1 MISVCAVTVAQD
13 HEQKNN
19 SVFEPMFIESVVEK
33 LNLVSEIIICNLSA
47 RENSFRER
55 QIKGKKIINIGYSSN
70 FFHKHSHSV
79 NDFKLLHL
87 GHPLG
92 MRHAIENASNDLVL
106 LCDTDIFFYSAVD
119 ELYHN
124 IMQKYD
130 LSYIGA
136 CPHGS
141 ILYSCKY
148 FPNVLCMLT
157 NRKYLPDK
165 DFMYNKFSV
174 QDIVCGKSGE
184 CKILSD
190 DYPAVPEFLNGEYLI
205 GRKIEEVAPEFPNPE
220 GLFDTGVYLY
230 LWAKRNNLNWLGFQP
245 ADIHIYTSQIYRTNL
260 KIKDRLPIQKL
271 FFHAT
276 GGSRCLYLDKFIE
289 EYNNQ

>member
-1 MISVCAVTVAQD
+1 MISVCSVTIAQD

-19 SVFEPMFIESVVEK
+19 SVFEPMFIESI
-33 LNLVSEIIICNLSA
+33 LNRLPLVSEIVICNVSA
-47 RENSFRER
+47 REDFYRE
-55 QIKGKKIINIGYSSN
+55 INVKGRRIVNIGYKSN
-70 FFHKHSHSV
+70 FFHKNEYST

-92 MRHAIENASNDLVL
+92 MKHAIENATNDFVL
-106 LCDTDIFFYSAVD
+106 LCDTDIFFYTAVD

-124 IMQKYD
+124 LMIKYN

-148 FPNVLCMLT
+148 FPNILCMLT
-157 NRKYLPDK
+157 NKKHLPNNE
-165 DFMYNKFSV
+165 FLYGEFIV
-174 QDIVCGKSGE
+174 QDIICGRSGD
-184 CKILSD
+184 CKILSSE
-190 DYPAVPEFLNGEYLI
+190 YPSVPEFLHGEYLL
-205 GRKIEEVAPEFPNPE
+205 GRKIDAVAAEFPNPE

-245 ADIHIYTSQIYRTNL
+245 SDIHMYTSQIYRSNL

-276 GGSRCLYLDKFIE
+276 GGSRRLYLNKFIE
-289 EYNNQ
+289 EYKKQ